1 MLYGYCRV
9 SSDKQENSLGAQAAR
24 LEDYAKQAGL
34 ELFQPLFVDEDVT
47 GSIPLKRRPNGQKLW
62 DILRAG
68 DVVVFTKL
76 DRGFRNMA
84 DAATTLA
91 ILSELGVKMKILD
104 LPMDLT
110 TPEGRLIFHQFA
122 AFSQFERERIGQ
134 RISESMAHLK
144 KQGKPYSTT
153 RPYGWVRKGKE
164 WVPCEKEREL
174 GRKIVEWRD
183 SGASWLAIAFDLCG
197 AGERKPH
204 RRSGSHGFYHPKDVQ
219 FLYRAAKAGY
229 PTLSRSFWQAP
240 GYAQRL
246 AAVKSGG
253 PPLSS

>member
-9 SSDKQENSLGAQAAR
+9 SGDKQENGLGVQSAR

-47 GSIPLKRRPNGQKLW
+47 GSMPLKRRPNGQKLW

-91 ILSELGVKMKILD
+91 ILSELGVRMKILD

-110 TPEGRLIFHQFA
+110 TPEG
-122 AFSQFERERIGQ
+122 
-134 RISESMAHLK
+134 SETMGHLK
-144 KQGKPYSTT
+144 KQGRPYSTT
-153 RPYGWVRKGKE
+153 RPYGWVRKGRE
-164 WVPCEKEREL
+164 WVPCEKERAL
-174 GRKIVEWRD
+174 GKKIVDWRD
-183 SGASWLAIAFDLCG
+183 RGGSWLAIALDLCG

-204 RRSGSHGFYHPKDVQ
+204 QRKGSHGFYHPKDVM

-229 PTLSRSFWQAP
+229 PKLGRSWWQAP
-240 GYAQRL
+240 DYERRL
-246 AAVKSGG
+246 AAAISDGS
-253 PPLSS
+253 LQSS

>member
-9 SSDKQENSLGAQAAR
+9 SGDKQENGLGVQSAR

-47 GSIPLKRRPNGQKLW
+47 GSMPLKRRPNGQKLW

-91 ILSELGVKMKILD
+91 ILSELGVRMKILD

-134 RISESMAHLK
+134 RISESMRHLK

-164 WVPCEKEREL
+164 WVPCEKERAL
-174 GRKIVEWRD
+174 GKKIVEWRD
-183 SGASWLAIAFDLCG
+183 RGGSWLAIALDLCG

-204 RRSGSHGFYHPKDVQ
+204 QRKGSHGFYHPKDVM

-229 PTLSRSFWQAP
+229 PKLSRSWWQAP
-240 GYAQRL
+240 GYEQRL
-246 AAVKSGG
+246 AAVISGA
-253 PPLSS
+253 PLQSS